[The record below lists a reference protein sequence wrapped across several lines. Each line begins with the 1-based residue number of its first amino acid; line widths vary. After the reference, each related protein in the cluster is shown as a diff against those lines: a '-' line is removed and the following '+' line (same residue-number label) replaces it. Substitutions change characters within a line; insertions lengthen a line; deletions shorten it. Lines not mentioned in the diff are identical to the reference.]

1 MRYEWDE
8 EKRSSNLDKHG
19 VDFEAMEEFDWEA
32 PGAKVIWPKSLK
44 AADIE
49 ASPRGGE
56 MRYIATGPI
65 GARLHVAVHTRRG
78 ERTRII
84 SLRKADR
91 QEVRDYERP

>member
-32 PGAKVIWPKSLK
+32 
-44 AADIE
+44 ADIE

-65 GARLHVAVHTRRG
+65 GVRLHVAVHTRRG

>member
-32 PGAKVIWPKSLK
+32 
-44 AADIE
+44 ADIE

-65 GARLHVAVHTRRG
+65 GTRLHVAVHTRRG

>member
-19 VDFEAMEEFDWEA
+19 VDFEAMEGFDWE
-32 PGAKVIWPKSLK
+32 

>member
-8 EKRSSNLDKHG
+8 EKRASNLDKHG
-19 VDFEAMEEFDWEA
+19 VDFEAMEEFDWE
-32 PGAKVIWPKSLK
+32 

>member
-8 EKRSSNLDKHG
+8 EKRASNLDKYG
-19 VDFEAMEEFDWEA
+19 VDFEAMEEFDWE
-32 PGAKVIWPKSLK
+32 

>member
-1 MRYEWDE
+1 
-8 EKRSSNLDKHG
+8 
-19 VDFEAMEEFDWEA
+19 
-32 PGAKVIWPKSLK
+32 
-44 AADIE
+44 
-49 ASPRGGE
+49 

>member
-8 EKRSSNLDKHG
+8 EKRAFNLDKHG
-19 VDFEAMEEFDWEA
+19 VDFEAMEEFDWE
-32 PGAKVIWPKSLK
+32 

>member
-32 PGAKVIWPKSLK
+32 
-44 AADIE
+44 ADIE

-65 GARLHVAVHTRRG
+65 GARLHVAVHSRRG

>member
-8 EKRSSNLDKHG
+8 EERASNLDKHG
-19 VDFEAMEEFDWEA
+19 VDFEAMEEFDWE
-32 PGAKVIWPKSLK
+32 

>member
-8 EKRSSNLDKHG
+8 EKRASNLDEHG
-19 VDFEAMEEFDWEA
+19 VDFEAMEEFDWE
-32 PGAKVIWPKSLK
+32 

>member
-8 EKRSSNLDKHG
+8 EERSSNLDKHG
-19 VDFEAMEEFDWEA
+19 VDFEAMEEFDWE
-32 PGAKVIWPKSLK
+32 

>member
-32 PGAKVIWPKSLK
+32 
-44 AADIE
+44 ADIE

-56 MRYIATGPI
+56 IRYIATGPI

>member
-19 VDFEAMEEFDWEA
+19 VDFEAMEEFDWE
-32 PGAKVIWPKSLK
+32 

-91 QEVRDYERP
+91 QEVRNYERP

>member
-19 VDFEAMEEFDWEA
+19 VDFEAMEEFDWE
-32 PGAKVIWPKSLK
+32 

-65 GARLHVAVHTRRG
+65 GARLHVAVHTRRD

>member
-19 VDFEAMEEFDWEA
+19 VDFEAMEEFDWE
-32 PGAKVIWPKSLK
+32 

>member
-19 VDFEAMEEFDWEA
+19 VDFEAMEEFDWE
-32 PGAKVIWPKSLK
+32 

-91 QEVRDYERP
+91 QEVKDYERP